1 MMKFSKTARF
11 LCAFIAV
18 AVVAEVTPL
27 SVYASLTND
36 FIEESEATKQ
46 QAEKDKKALKDGLSN
61 VKALI
66 DSLEA
71 AKGDLET
78 YINEL
83 DADLEVIN
91 KNQEYIKERIAEKEQ
106 EVADTQASLE
116 EANAIAQMQYDAM
129 KKRIKYMY
137 EKGGSTYVE
146 MLLSSRSFSDFL
158 NKADFIQKLSL
169 YDRAMLDDYM
179 ATRDRIAEESEKL
192 MAEQA
197 ELVEAQAALQNEED
211 AMEALIADKEEEIG
225 AYEADIGN
233 KEQAVAEYQAMI
245 AAQDAVIKELEAAIL
260 AEKKRL
266 IEENRQATRYDGGQF
281 AWPAPSYKRVSD
293 DYGNR
298 IHPTLGVQQF
308 HNGIDMAAPGGSPIL
323 AAYDGEVVAAAYSST
338 MGNYCMI
345 DHGDGLVTIYMHASS
360 IGVSKGQTVV
370 RGEQIGC
377 VGSTGRSTG
386 NHLHFSVRLNGGY
399 VSPWNYLG

>member
-1 MMKFSKTARF
+1 MGKVTKTVRF

-18 AVVAEVTPL
+18 TVIAEATPL
-27 SVYASLTND
+27 SVYASLTNE
-36 FIEESEATKQ
+36 FIQESEASKQ
-46 QAEKDKKALKDGLSN
+46 QAEKDKKALNDGLSN
-61 VKALI
+61 VKALLN
-66 DSLEA
+66 SLEA
-71 AKGDLET
+71 AKGNLET

-83 DADLEVIN
+83 DADLETIN
-91 KNQEYIKERIAEKEQ
+91 QNQEYIKSRIAEKEQ
-106 EVADTQASLE
+106 EVAETQASLDE
-116 EANAIAQMQYDAM
+116 AIATADAQYEAM
-129 KKRIKYMY
+129 KKRIKHMY
-137 EKGGSTYVE
+137 EQGGSSYVA
-146 MLLSSRSFSDFL
+146 MLFSSRSFSDFL
-158 NKADFIQKLSL
+158 NKAEFIQKLSR
-169 YDRAMLDDYM
+169 YDRAMLEDYM
-179 ATRDRIAEESEKL
+179 ATKDRIAAENEKL
-192 MAEQA
+192 LSEQA
-197 ELVEAQAALQNEED
+197 ELVEAQAALQNEEE

-225 AYEADIGN
+225 VYEADITN

-266 IEENRQATRYDGGQF
+266 IEENKQATRYDGGQF
-281 AWPAPSYKRVSD
+281 AWPAPSYKRISD

-308 HNGIDMAAPGGSPIL
+308 HNGIDMAAPAGSPIL

-360 IGVSKGQTVV
+360 LSVSKGQTVV
-370 RGEQIGC
+370 RGEQIGG
-377 VGSTGRSTG
+377 VGTTGRSTG
-386 NHLHFSVRLNGGY
+386 NHLHFSVRLNGSY